1 MWPEFSFDPREGI
14 LSLLHVNGSGI
25 TTTEQ
30 VTLCNVNFKK
40 NKGEGEENSR
50 MVSLLIVQG
59 PASVK
64 ITSCS

>member
-1 MWPEFSFDPREGI
+1 LW
-14 LSLLHVNGSGI
+14 HVNGSGI

-30 VTLCNVNFKK
+30 VPLCNVNFKK

-59 PASVK
+59 LASVK